1 MNDQFSVLCFRF
13 KSGEEILA
21 ELVGET
27 STHYTIAKACQVQIR
42 PGADAI
48 GKQTIN
54 IGLVPWLPFAKN
66 PKELP
71 PLAKA
76 DILFPYEPN
85 DELKNLFQKMH
96 GKIIAPATPQIIPGL
111 IRG

>member
-21 ELVGET
+21 ELVDET

-66 PKELP
+66 PKELIGNFLVSNKEIEHIP
-71 PLAKA
+71 AHDRLR
-76 DILFPYEPN
+76 
-85 DELKNLFQKMH
+85 
-96 GKIIAPATPQIIPGL
+96 GVIIVSGNSLEEFGQGFS
-111 IRG
+111 